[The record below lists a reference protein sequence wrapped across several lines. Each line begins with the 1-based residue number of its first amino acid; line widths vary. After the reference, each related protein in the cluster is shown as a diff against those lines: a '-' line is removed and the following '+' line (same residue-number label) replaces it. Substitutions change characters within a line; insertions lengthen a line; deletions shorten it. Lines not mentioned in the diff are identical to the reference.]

1 VIKKNIPGGQ
11 TKFLPD
17 VHMTLITDLAEQ
29 GMTDQQIAD
38 RIGIT
43 NRTLQNWKNAQ
54 GELFQSLKTSKI
66 LPDDRVELS
75 LFDRAL
81 GYPYEEVVL
90 EPDAHGDLKIV
101 KVTRKQS
108 LPDVTAQIFWL
119 KNRRPDRWREKH
131 ETEMTITDYRVIP
144 ADLTA
149 EIIGGD

>member
-1 VIKKNIPGGQ
+1 MIEKKISGGQ

-17 VHMTLITDLAEQ
+17 VHMTLITELAEQ

-54 GELFQSLKTSKI
+54 GDLFQSLKTSKI

-81 GYPYEEVVL
+81 GYPYEEVTL
-90 EPDAHGDLKIV
+90 EPNAAGELV
-101 KVTRKQS
+101 VTKLIRKQS

-119 KNRRPDRWREKH
+119 KNRRPDRWREKA
-131 ETEMTITDYRVIP
+131 ETDVVIKDYRVIP
-144 ADLTA
+144 ADLTKLIK
-149 EIIGGD
+149 E